1 LKNVAVKAIRYF
13 INAHHSIGERLHW
26 PFDAQYRT
34 ITKTVYRE
42 SPLSFYLQG
51 RICAGVCARRAGLPA
66 ERSADVQ
73 TSAGPSLMQHAATF
87 VHFIRQKSFL
97 PSPAFNRTQRF
108 NVILL
113 SSLDLRRHGKFDK
126 ICPEHEE
133 FMSDLYP
140 SNGEIKFDHMTADAS
155 PDRDEQHY
163 SLTGPERNKLL
174 FEWNQTRTQYPRD
187 TCVHQLFEAQVERSP
202 HAMAVEC
209 KGHHLT
215 YQQLNARANQLAHH
229 LRSLGAGPEALVGIC
244 VEPSLDLVIGL
255 LGILKA
261 GGAYVPLDPAYPKER
276 LAFMLKDTAMKVLVA
291 QQKLMPE
298 LPPGSA
304 QIVFVEAP
312 LASPDSASTN
322 PASGVSSDNLAYV
335 IYTSGSTGRPKGV
348 MIPHRGLVN
357 YLVWATDAYQVVGGK
372 GAPVHSS
379 ISFDLT
385 ITGLFAPLLVGRCV
399 YMLPPKQGVETL
411 GSELLCNQEFSLV
424 KITPAH
430 LELLPRQL
438 SPREAAGRTNA
449 FIIGGEALLGENLS
463 FWQTHAP
470 ETVLVNEYGPTETVV
485 GCCVY
490 FVPKGKRF
498 DGPVPIGRPIA
509 NTQLY
514 VLDPH
519 LQPVPVGAKGELYI
533 GGDGV
538 ARGYLNLPELTAKSF
553 ILNPFAG
560 EDTSASAKLYK
571 TGDLVRHRPDGNL
584 EFLGRVDHQ
593 VKIRGYRIEPAEIES
608 VLAAH
613 PQVQGS
619 AVVARE
625 SRTGEKYLA
634 AYVVGRKQPAPSISE
649 LRHFLKE
656 KLPDYMVPGAF
667 VTLTSFPLTPNGKVD
682 RKALPPPSLDS
693 LTSSEYLAPRTEI
706 ERKMAE
712 VWQEML
718 ERPRVGLH
726 ESFFDLGGH
735 SLLAVRLIGELNR
748 VFNANLQVITLFE
761 HFTIAT
767 LAQALQGGKQLLSG
781 PKLVTL
787 ESSGGAEPPIFFIS
801 APMEVFTVVRM
812 ARHKHPFYISEAP
825 LSAEVLTASA
835 QRNYAAL
842 PGVAEMAAPHT
853 SLIRGSS
860 FSGSCILAGFSY
872 GGVLAFEVAHQL
884 QRHGISVEAV
894 FLFDSDM
901 KESHAERIKRH
912 LRNSFQ
918 CGPGYLWRKIR
929 ELLLQQRQ
937 EGTAKLAARQ
947 ALAAP
952 AASLDFS
959 RPEVTWEHTRR
970 IWLRAMRNYQP
981 RPIASRG
988 FLFRAQDSIYA
999 EVYKYDERLGWG
1011 GLFAGGLENVEVPGD
1026 HLSMWKEPHVRALN
1040 QSWET
1045 ALQKLRRTANA
1056 LLCSSPP
1063 IVAAILCS
1071 V

>member
-1 LKNVAVKAIRYF
+1 MEKDSFWIR
-13 INAHHSIGERLHW
+13 
-26 PFDAQYRT
+26 
-34 ITKTVYRE
+34 
-42 SPLSFYLQG
+42 
-51 RICAGVCARRAGLPA
+51 
-66 ERSADVQ
+66 
-73 TSAGPSLMQHAATF
+73 
-87 VHFIRQKSFL
+87 
-97 PSPAFNRTQRF
+97 

-113 SSLDLRRHGKFDK
+113 SSLDLRRHGRLDK

-133 FMSDLYP
+133 FMLDLCP
-140 SNGEIKFDHMTADAS
+140 SNGEIKFDHMTADA
-155 PDRDEQHY
+155 PADRDGQHY
-163 SLTGPERNKLL
+163 SLTGLERHKLL

-202 HAMAVEC
+202 HAMAAEC

-215 YQQLNARANQLAHH
+215 YQQLNVRANQLAHH
-229 LRSLGAGPEALVGIC
+229 LRGLGAGPEALVGIC

-291 QQKLMPE
+291 QEKLMPG
-298 LPPGSA
+298 LPPGTA

-312 LASPDSASTN
+312 LTSPDSASTN

-399 YMLPPKQGVETL
+399 YMLPPTQGVETL
-411 GSELLCNQEFSLV
+411 GSELRCNQKYSLV

-438 SPREAAGRTNA
+438 SPKEAAGRTNA

-693 LTSSEYLAPRTEI
+693 LTSSEYMAPRTEI

-748 VFNANLQVITLFE
+748 VFNANLHVITLFE

-767 LAQALQGGKQLLSG
+767 LAQALHDGKKFDPG
-781 PKLVTL
+781 PKLVPL
-787 ESSGGAEPPIFFIS
+787 ESGGSGPPIFFVA
-801 APMEVFTVVRM
+801 APMEVFALVKM
-812 ARHKHPFYISEAP
+812 ARQKQPFYITQASLSSE
-825 LSAEVLTASA
+825 LLMASA
-835 QRNYAAL
+835 RHNHAVY
-842 PGVAEMAAPHT
+842 PSVAEMAAPHT
-853 SLIRGSS
+853 ALIRES
-860 FSGSCILAGFSY
+860 GFSDPCIVVGY
-872 GGVLAFEVAHQL
+872 SFGGALAFEVAHQL
-884 QRHGISVEAV
+884 QRHGMTVEAV
-894 FLFDSDM
+894 FIFDFQM
-901 KESHAERIKRH
+901 KMRDWLRDWERFTRWS
-912 LRNSFQ
+912 L
-918 CGPGYLWRKIR
+918 
-929 ELLLQQRQ
+929 
-937 EGTAKLAARQ
+937 RQ
-947 ALAAP
+947 ARDSLRGVGYFRVKARRRFQRKQLQRPDKFRAPVALAEVKAISNGEVP
-952 AASLDFS
+952 WDVVCRIQEHSLKRY
-959 RPEVTWEHTRR
+959 RPGP
-970 IWLRAMRNYQP
+970 L
-981 RPIASRG
+981 ASRAIILKAKG
-988 FLFRAQDSIYA
+988 SF
-999 EVYKYDERLGWG
+999 YDDHENFDGLLGWG
-1011 GLFAGGLENVEVPGD
+1011 RLFAHGGETIEVPGD
-1026 HLSMWKEPHVRALN
+1026 HRSMWHQPNILTLS

-1045 ALQKLRRTANA
+1045 ALEKLRRTANT
-1056 LLCSSPP
+1056 LLCSLPP
-1063 IVAAILCS
+1063 VVAAILS
-1071 V
+1071 AA